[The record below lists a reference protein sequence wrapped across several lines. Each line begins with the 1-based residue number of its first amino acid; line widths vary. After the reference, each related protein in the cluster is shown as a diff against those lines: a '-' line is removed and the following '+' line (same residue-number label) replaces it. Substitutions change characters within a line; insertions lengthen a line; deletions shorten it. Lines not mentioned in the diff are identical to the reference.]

1 MNGLP
6 FYMNKCEEKCV
17 SVKIAAK
24 TSMFEC
30 LQRLVTF
37 SQINQKANHN
47 SENLVRLSLGRFS
60 RNLKGSNF
68 CPKAI
73 KS

>member
-6 FYMNKCEEKCV
+6 FSMNKCEEKRV

-24 TSMFEC
+24 TSMFER

-37 SQINQKANHN
+37 SQFNQKANHN
-47 SENLVRLSLGRFS
+47 SENVVRLSLQRFS
-60 RNLKGSNF
+60 QNLKGPNF